1 MEATESMGLQ
11 DKTGTMGRMAVMEM
25 KMIKKAL
32 VTAETGE
39 MVRAWV
45 QVQEGQVEMML
56 LAAVWME

>member
-25 KMIKKAL
+25 KMIKKAP
-32 VTAETGE
+32 VTEETGE
-39 MVRAWV
+39 MVLAWV